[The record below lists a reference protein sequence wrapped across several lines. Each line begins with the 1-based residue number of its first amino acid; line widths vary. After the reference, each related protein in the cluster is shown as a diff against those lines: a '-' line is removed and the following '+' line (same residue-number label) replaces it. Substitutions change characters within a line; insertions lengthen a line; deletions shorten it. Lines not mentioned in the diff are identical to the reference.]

1 MSDTWRKHSV
11 GALARAWWVIVGAW
25 RPGRPGDWILREGI
39 LMFGPNVTLAL
50 QRNTLLWK
58 HKPCKPLC
66 HTTPLGTAAGEVII
80 GENYTLWIYG
90 MEWKY
95 QHREQ
100 SCQNSASRARG
111 VCVNVVFI
119 PDWHGRGTMQIIQ
132 CQDIVTCHEKRD
144 NDPVS
149 HTPTDMDNAM
159 LIHFYCVYI
168 LRLAMA
174 SFQKLNW

>member
-100 SCQNSASRARG
+100 SCQNSARARG
-111 VCVNVVFI
+111 VCVWMVCLYQIDMAEEQCKSFSVRILWHVTRNVTMI
-119 PDWHGRGTMQIIQ
+119 QCHTHLQTWTMQCWSIF
-132 CQDIVTCHEKRD
+132 T
-144 NDPVS
+144 VS
-149 HTPTDMDNAM
+149 T
-159 LIHFYCVYI
+159 F
-168 LRLAMA
+168 
-174 SFQKLNW
+174 

>member
-80 GENYTLWIYG
+80 GENYTLWIRHG
-90 MEWKY
+90 MEIWTQGTKLPKLS
-95 QHREQ
+95 QGTR
-100 SCQNSASRARG
+100 C
-111 VCVNVVFI
+111 VCECCVYTRLTWQRNNANHSVSQCTAMSGYC
-119 PDWHGRGTMQIIQ
+119 DMSQETKQWSSDTHTYRHGHWTMQCWSIF
-132 CQDIVTCHEKRD
+132 T
-144 NDPVS
+144 VS
-149 HTPTDMDNAM
+149 T
-159 LIHFYCVYI
+159 F
-168 LRLAMA
+168 
-174 SFQKLNW
+174 